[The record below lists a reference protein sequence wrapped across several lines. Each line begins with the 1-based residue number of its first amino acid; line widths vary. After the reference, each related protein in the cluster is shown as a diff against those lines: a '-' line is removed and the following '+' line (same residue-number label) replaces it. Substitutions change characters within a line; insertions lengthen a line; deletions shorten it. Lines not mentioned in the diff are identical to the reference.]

1 VPTRIVTDAPSD
13 ALVRRTR
20 WAAFLVLAWL
30 AALVLGS
37 GFAAAVLLS
46 VAEEYAH
53 SAAFQIV
60 LCLTGGLL
68 GASMLAL
75 LSAGERIARGW
86 SYGVDALAAGERRFH
101 ARLAPLLALQPIL
114 GAAVGMLLLLA
125 LSAGSVMLLRLSEG
139 TTFDPM
145 GLLLASAIAGLLA
158 RGLLARV
165 RDAADALFG
174 ARTPM
179 AVATAGRSAPPAAT
193 VGAAAPA
200 ALSEPAASAQRAE
213 EAVPAATVPDRA
225 VTAGPMAVEPA
236 SAPEDPRAA
245 NAVPLR

>member
-1 VPTRIVTDAPSD
+1 MSDAPSE

-30 AALVLGS
+30 SGLVLGS

-60 LCLTGGLL
+60 LCLTGGTL

-86 SYGVDALAAGERRFH
+86 SYSADALAADERRFH
-101 ARLAPLLALQPIL
+101 GRLAPLLALQPIL

-145 GLLLASAIAGLLA
+145 GLLLASAIAGLLS
-158 RGLLARV
+158 RGLLARM

-174 ARTPM
+174 ARTPL
-179 AVATAGRSAPPAAT
+179 AVATAGPSAPPAAT
-193 VGAAAPA
+193 VGATALAAV
-200 ALSEPAASAQRAE
+200 SEPVVSAQRAE
-213 EAVPAATVPDRA
+213 ETVTAATVPDLP
-225 VTAGPMAVEPA
+225 VTAGPIAVEPA
-236 SAPEDPRAA
+236 TASADPRAA
-245 NAVPLR
+245 HAVLLR